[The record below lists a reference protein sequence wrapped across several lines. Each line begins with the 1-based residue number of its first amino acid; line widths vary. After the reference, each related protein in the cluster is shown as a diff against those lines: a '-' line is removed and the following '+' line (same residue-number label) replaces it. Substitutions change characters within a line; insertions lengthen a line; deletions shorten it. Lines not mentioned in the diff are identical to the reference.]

1 VTHLPQ
7 VASQGDVHFRVSKR
21 VEGERTFAK
30 VARLS
35 PEERIEETARM
46 LSGAKVTESS
56 LSHARELLASSRA
69 SG

>member
-1 VTHLPQ
+1 
-7 VASQGDVHFRVSKR
+7 
-21 VEGERTFAK
+21 
-30 VARLS
+30 LS